1 MCYLF
6 NVILLFKFCSYSSV
20 CLCARLRKGQAWG
33 GRSPIVKMQGC
44 LSSSIWCVRQEQI
57 LVWQRVFGTE
67 ILIFLPIQISL
78 RVVHKQVNG
87 YIVVKQT
94 RGCNTVAVKSA
105 FDDILSSLHMSPCW
119 RVAISRA
126 LLYFTLFTITI
137 ENYEGLRAFS
147 GIA

>member
-1 MCYLF
+1 M
-6 NVILLFKFCSYSSV
+6 
-20 CLCARLRKGQAWG
+20 
-33 GRSPIVKMQGC
+33 
-44 LSSSIWCVRQEQI
+44 
-57 LVWQRVFGTE
+57 E

-78 RVVHKQVNG
+78 TVVHKKINR

-126 LLYFTLFTITI
+126 LLYFTLSTITI
-137 ENYEGLRAFS
+137 EIMRDYLQSSVQRSILIQYTCYRFHPFFQAILHNDETVKRHYLHYWVERTREKLDERQLEVSISIRFLHQV
-147 GIA
+147 

>member
-1 MCYLF
+1 M
-6 NVILLFKFCSYSSV
+6 V
-20 CLCARLRKGQAWG
+20 G
-33 GRSPIVKMQGC
+33 
-44 LSSSIWCVRQEQI
+44 
-57 LVWQRVFGTE
+57 QRVSGTE

-78 RVVHKQVNG
+78 RVVHKKINR

-126 LLYFTLFTITI
+126 LLYFTLSTITI
-137 ENYEGLRAFS
+137 EIMRDYS
-147 GIA
+147 QSPV

>member
-1 MCYLF
+1 MRQTGANFGLTEG
-6 NVILLFKFCSYSSV
+6 
-20 CLCARLRKGQAWG
+20 LRDGNPNIFTHTDIK
-33 GRSPIVKMQGC
+33 
-44 LSSSIWCVRQEQI
+44 QI
-57 LVWQRVFGTE
+57 
-67 ILIFLPIQISL
+67 
-78 RVVHKQVNG
+78 NG

-126 LLYFTLFTITI
+126 LLYFTLSTITI